1 MSRSANPGV
10 ASKRS
15 AQRAAGERSQPVVL
29 VVLDGFGIGD
39 GGPAD
44 STAIAHAPFF
54 ARLRRE
60 FPMAKLETS
69 GEAVGLP
76 PGQMGN
82 SEVGHMT
89 LGAGRII
96 DMDMTRITK
105 ALANG
110 GAARVPEIA
119 AAVSAARAGRGRIH
133 LLGLVSDGGVHSHQD
148 HLEALIAYCAAGG
161 VAPIVHAFLDGRD
174 TPPRSAGAF
183 LARLMPHVARAGGK
197 IATVI
202 GRYWAMDRDNHWE
215 RIQRAYDAIVLAQG
229 KSAPDALA
237 AVAQSY
243 AENVGDEFAPPTVI
257 AGGEP
262 LADGD
267 IALFFNYRADRA
279 RQLTCALAS
288 VCEER
293 FAGKLT
299 RARVPRLAR
308 FVCLSEYDAAFGLP
322 LAFTSEIPKQI
333 LTELLAARGL
343 SQLRVA
349 ETEKYA
355 HVTFFFNCGLEP
367 PFPGEDRVLVPSP
380 RDVPTYDHKP
390 EMSAQLVTEKLL
402 AGIADEDYAFI
413 LVNFANPDMVGHT
426 GMLPAAVKAVET
438 IDVCLERVVEAVLA
452 RGGDALITA
461 DHGNCELMVDPATG
475 EPHTAHTTNAVP
487 IWWATRNAGGRKLA
501 DGGLAD
507 VAPTLCA
514 LLQIPQPV
522 EMTGHSLIVRS

>member
-1 MSRSANPGV
+1 M
-10 ASKRS
+10 
-15 AQRAAGERSQPVVL
+15 L

-44 STAIAHAPFF
+44 STALAHAPFF
-54 ARLRRE
+54 ARARRE
-60 FPMAKLETS
+60 FPMAQLETS

-96 DMDMTRITK
+96 DMDMTRISK
-105 ALANG
+105 ALAHG

-119 AAVSAARAGRGRIH
+119 AAVAAARAGRGRLH

-148 HLEALIAYCAAGG
+148 HLEALIEYCAAQG

-174 TPPRSAGAF
+174 TLPRSAGGYV
-183 LARLMPHVARAGGK
+183 ARLAPLVARARGQ
-197 IATVI
+197 IATVM
-202 GRYWAMDRDNHWE
+202 GRYWAMDRDNRWE

-237 AVAQSY
+237 AVTQSY
-243 AENVGDEFAPPTVI
+243 AKDVGDEFVEPTVV
-257 AGGEP
+257 AGGAP
-262 LADGD
+262 LEDGD
-267 IALFFNYRADRA
+267 VALFFNFRADRA
-279 RQLTCALAS
+279 RELTCALAS

-293 FAGKLT
+293 FAGKLK
-299 RARVPRLAR
+299 RARVPKLAR
-308 FVCLSEYDAAFGLP
+308 FVCLSEYDAQFGLP
-322 LAFTSEIPKQI
+322 VAFASEMPKQI
-333 LTELLAARGL
+333 FAELLAARGL
-343 SQLRVA
+343 SQLRIA

-355 HVTFFFNCGLEP
+355 HVTFFFNCGLEE

-426 GMLPAAVKAVET
+426 GILPAAVKAVET
-438 IDVCLERVVEAVLA
+438 IDVCLEKVVDAVLE
-452 RGGDALITA
+452 RGGDVLITA

-475 EPHTAHTTNAVP
+475 EPHTAHTTNPVP
-487 IWWATRNAGGRKLA
+487 IWWATKNGAGRRLA
-501 DGGLAD
+501 NGGLAD

-514 LLQIPQPV
+514 LLGIPQPT
-522 EMTGHSLIVRS
+522 EMTGRSLIVPA